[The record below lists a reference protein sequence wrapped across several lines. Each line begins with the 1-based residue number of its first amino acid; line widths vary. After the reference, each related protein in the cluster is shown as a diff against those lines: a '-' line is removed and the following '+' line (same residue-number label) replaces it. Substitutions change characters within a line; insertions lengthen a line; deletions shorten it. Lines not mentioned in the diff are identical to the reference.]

1 MSVLS
6 EAQRTRASLQFL
18 LLDQDSDGFIQSHE
32 LGTYLRAIGLYPSQT
47 DIEGYIA
54 LVDPE
59 EQGRVSQASA
69 LELYEKLYPQRTTP
83 EELHAAL
90 KVLDDDTDG
99 YLTTAQLR
107 HILVNL
113 GTRLSQEEAEEI
125 LHDVE
130 KNDEGMIIVDD
141 IIQLL
146 MPTESE
152 ERL

>member
-18 LLDQDSDGFIQSHE
+18 LLDQDSDGFIHSEQ
-32 LGTYLRAIGLYPSQT
+32 LGHFLRAIGLCPSQT
-47 DIEGYIA
+47 DIAGYIA

-59 EQGRVSQASA
+59 GEGRVSEQRAM
-69 LELYEKLYPQRTTP
+69 ELYEKLYPQRTTQ

-90 KVLDDDTDG
+90 NILDDDVDG

-113 GTRLSQEEAEEI
+113 GARLSVEEAEEV
-125 LHDVE
+125 LKDVE
-130 KNDEGMIIVDD
+130 KDEDGMISLDD
-141 IIQLL
+141 IIQLM
-146 MPTESE
+146 MPSESTEP
-152 ERL
+152 L